1 MAVTIQDVAAKCGL
15 SVALVGEAFANG
27 SNISSDAR
35 ELIYQAARE
44 LGYDPHGTGSPE
56 QVNRSYH
63 LGVLFQTEG
72 HNGLL
77 QWFFTGVLDAFKR
90 EAERRGYDV
99 TFINRNI
106 GLSGMTYLDHCHFRR
121 VDGVCIVCAD
131 FNDPEVI
138 DLAMSDIPC
147 VTIDHAFKERDCVQS
162 DNLVGMQKIVD
173 YAVSL
178 GHQRIAYIHGQ
189 RRPLVTQQRVAGYY
203 RAMREHWLEPEPGH
217 VVESVY
223 DEPNAAYRAVISL
236 MRQPNPPTCILLA
249 DDRCCLGALDAAKS
263 LGLRVPEDLSIG
275 GYDGNPMMQLMHPQ
289 ITTVEQDVRQMGTQA
304 AELLIGRIEHPDTEP
319 GEIVKV
325 TPRILPGESIGPVKL
340 DIESDPQE

>member
-1 MAVTIQDVAAKCGL
+1 MSATIQDVAVKCGL
-15 SVALVGEAFANG
+15 PVSQVASVFARGAQVGAEVRNQVF
-27 SNISSDAR
+27 
-35 ELIYQAARE
+35 QAAQE
-44 LGYDPHGTGSPE
+44 VGYDPCGAESPARVE
-56 QVNRSYH
+56 RSFH

-99 TFINRNI
+99 TFINHNI
-106 GLSGMTYLDHCHFRR
+106 GLTGMTYLDHCRFRK
-121 VDGVCIVCAD
+121 VDGVCVVCAD
-131 FNDPEVI
+131 YADPEVVELVTS
-138 DLAMSDIPC
+138 DLPC
-147 VTIDHAFKERDCVQS
+147 VTIDHEFKDRDCVQS
-162 DNLVGMQKIVD
+162 DNLIGMQKIVD

-178 GHQRIAYIHGQ
+178 GHRRIAYVHGQ

-203 RAMREHWLEPEPGH
+203 RAMREHWLEPLPGD

-223 DEPNAAYRAVISL
+223 DEPNAAYQAVVAL
-236 MRQPNPPTCILLA
+236 MRQPDPPTCILLA

-289 ITTVEQDVRQMGTQA
+289 ITTVEQDVRQMGTRA
-304 AELLIGRIEHPDTEP
+304 AELLIGRIEHPDTEL
-319 GEIVKV
+319 GLVVKV
-325 TPRILPGESIGPVKL
+325 RPRILPGESIGPVRM
-340 DIESDPQE
+340 DIEPEQE